1 MLSAQA
7 AKGAAQLQSETTYTV
22 AADQYLPI
30 MGHRTW
36 SRPWWGVTPASPFG
50 GCDCPAGRVVFDQL
64 RVGNDNPVARVGESL
79 LYKKSN
85 HREWRFEVRSRETG
99 MDRARAEG
107 SIGTVAPRNNTQSS
121 AAIFNDLGEA
131 GRIVVVGG
139 AYSHHVNL
147 LVWEGF
153 ADFYQRF
160 SLRVPMK

>member
-1 MLSAQA
+1 VAATARQA
-7 AKGAAQLQSETTYTV
+7 AS
-22 AADQYLPI
+22 YL
-30 MGHRTW
+30 T
-36 SRPWWGVTPASPFG
+36 S
-50 GCDCPAGRVVFDQL
+50 L

-147 LVWEGF
+147 LV
-153 ADFYQRF
+153 
-160 SLRVPMK
+160 

>member
-7 AKGAAQLQSETTYTV
+7 AKGAAQLQSETHRRGRPIPADPSDPARVLNWGIALGRGRGEGQPPLVRLV
-22 AADQYLPI
+22 AAIARQAASYL
-30 MGHRTW
+30 T
-36 SRPWWGVTPASPFG
+36 S
-50 GCDCPAGRVVFDQL
+50 L
-64 RVGNDNPVARVGESL
+64 RVGNDNPVARVGDSL

-147 LVWEGF
+147 LV
-153 ADFYQRF
+153 
-160 SLRVPMK
+160 